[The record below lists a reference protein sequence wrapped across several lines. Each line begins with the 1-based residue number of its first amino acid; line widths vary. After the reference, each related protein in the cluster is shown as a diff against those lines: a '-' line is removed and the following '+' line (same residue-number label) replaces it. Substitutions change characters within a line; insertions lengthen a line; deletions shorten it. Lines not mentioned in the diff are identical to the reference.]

1 VDEEQP
7 LAEPAPLVA
16 AARDALHT
24 VTAWGAAL
32 PLPLRLAAAAAAAEL
47 ELRAD
52 PPYPPAAVP
61 ATDPELTPAT
71 AAYLLADARAHLIAA
86 IELADPTDRT
96 DPIGLALAARE
107 LTDPL

>member
-1 VDEEQP
+1 MDEEQP
-7 LAEPAPLVA
+7 LPAAVPPPLVA

-24 VTAWGAAL
+24 VTAWGTAL

-61 ATDPELTPAT
+61 AADPQLTPG
-71 AAYLLADARAHLIAA
+71 AAAELLADARTHLIAA
-86 IELADPTDRT
+86 IELADPT

-107 LTDPL
+107 LTDAL